1 MGTLVQQKHQMAIL
15 EVECNMLQ
23 TMVINM
29 RKGDHSGASN
39 QVKFVNSNC
48 GKLNEE
54 ETMHQLE
61 HVLAIEKLALE
72 IGNATLEE
80 VMIKHAFC

>member
-1 MGTLVQQKHQMAIL
+1 VVWFTCTCAI
-15 EVECNMLQ
+15 E
-23 TMVINM
+23 
-29 RKGDHSGASN
+29 RKGDDLGASHQIQSRN
-39 QVKFVNSNC
+39 FDY